1 MMTIRNKSRKNNIEY
16 AQQPASQPVPQ
27 PPARPMTQLRPSQ
40 ELHEAS
46 DELRYYEWKQE
57 ASQVKA
63 KQRQAD
69 PKTRP
74 AHCRLVRHH
83 CLLVPLLCSALLCS
97 ALLCSAYTS
106 YEGCNFNIL
115 SSVAT
120 PMPCPPSAPPSL
132 SPPLTSMIAPSCF
145 TIRRIT

>member
-74 AHCRLVRHH
+74 AHCRLVHHH
-83 CLLVPLLCSALLCS
+83 CLLVPLLSSALLSS
-97 ALLCSAYTS
+97 ALLSSALLTHHMRDVISTFY
-106 YEGCNFNIL
+106 
-115 SSVAT
+115 
-120 PMPCPPSAPPSL
+120 PPSPPPCLVLHQLPPRSL
-132 SPPLTSMIAPSCF
+132 LH
-145 TIRRIT
+145 